1 MIAGAATQATAIAA
15 PATQVT
21 MIAGA
26 ATQATVI
33 GCAATQATMIAGA
46 APRQV
51 NRRDRAAPPTP

>member
-1 MIAGAATQATAIAA
+1 MPAATTYVRGHA
-15 PATQVT
+15 
-21 MIAGA
+21 
-26 ATQATVI
+26 ATVI